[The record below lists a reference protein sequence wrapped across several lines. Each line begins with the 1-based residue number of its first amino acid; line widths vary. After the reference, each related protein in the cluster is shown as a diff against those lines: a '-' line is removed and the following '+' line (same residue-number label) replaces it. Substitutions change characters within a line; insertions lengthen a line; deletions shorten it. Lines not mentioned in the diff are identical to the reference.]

1 MNASYAP
8 PPMIDSLVSD
18 PRLRLTAVLL
28 LTLLAAPALA
38 FLLRSIGLAFGLL
51 RIHFRPRPQS
61 VFDEVVTSQRVG
73 LFDCDPNLHITN
85 SRYLALVDWGRF
97 ELLFR
102 LGYGRLMRRL
112 GYRMLMG
119 TSIVRYRRSIDL
131 FRRYDLHNRLLGWD
145 EKWIFVEHRFVVG
158 GRTAVMVLAKFV
170 VTSGGEV
177 VEPGRVLANLERALG
192 GSPPDAEAEPLPSPE
207 LPDRVRLLLQ
217 DSDGLM
223 SPD

>member
-1 MNASYAP
+1 MYRFGS
-8 PPMIDSLVSD
+8 VE
-18 PRLRLTAVLL
+18 
-28 LTLLAAPALA
+28 
-38 FLLRSIGLAFGLL
+38 LLRGQGAVDFPAHQFADIARNAFA
-51 RIHFRPRPQS
+51 QS
-61 VFDEVVTSQRVG
+61 
-73 LFDCDPNLHITN
+73 
-85 SRYLALVDWGRF
+85 ALQFFPHDIRDQF
-97 ELLFR
+97 AQSL
-102 LGYGRLMRRL
+102 
-112 GYRMLMG
+112 
-119 TSIVRYRRSIDL
+119 
-131 FRRYDLHNRLLGWD
+131 
-145 EKWIFVEHRFVVG
+145 FVEHRFVVG

>member
-1 MNASYAP
+1 
-8 PPMIDSLVSD
+8 MIDSLASD
-18 PRLRLTAVLL
+18 PRLQIAATIL
-28 LTLLAAPALA
+28 LTLLAAP
-38 FLLRSIGLAFGLL
+38 FLIFALRSMWLVFGLI
-51 RIHFRPRPQS
+51 RIRFRPRPAS
-61 VFDEVVTSQRVG
+61 IFEEVVTTQRVG
-73 LFDCDPNLHITN
+73 LLDCDPNLHITN

-119 TSIVRYRRSIDL
+119 TSIIRYRRSIDL

-158 GRTAVMVLAKFV
+158 GRTAVMVLGKFV
-170 VTSGGEV
+170 VMSGGKV
-177 VEPGRVLANLERALG
+177 VDPGRVLANLERVRSGAT
-192 GSPPDAEAEPLPSPE
+192 PDPDAEPIPSPA
-207 LPDRVRLLLQ
+207 LPDRARLLLQ